1 MTDSYLLCQQ
11 IARARAGNFYYSFQ
25 ILPKP
30 QRLAMCALYAFMRVA
45 DDLADEAAPV
55 EARRAALLRWRDE
68 LQHALA
74 GEPRLPIYH
83 ALADTIKQFAIPPA
97 YLHTLL
103 DGVTRDLEPMR
114 LANWSEVKH
123 YCYQVASVVGLCCIR
138 IWGGDDARTIPL
150 AESAGIAFQ
159 LTNILRDVST
169 DAAVGRVYLPGELL
183 TQTGCT
189 YETIL
194 HQEWNE
200 AVRQVLH
207 QVADEA
213 QQEYRQ
219 AQPLNQYL
227 PAAGRA
233 VWGVMFETYQG
244 LLHQIV
250 AHHYLPGEHRPH
262 TSRWRKLSLLLRAI
276 PVRLGWKGAV

>member
-1 MTDSYLLCQQ
+1 MTESYTYCQQ
-11 IARARAGNFYYSFQ
+11 LARARAGNFYFSFQ
-25 ILPKP
+25 ILPKA
-30 QRLAMCALYAFMRVA
+30 QRLAMCALYSFMRVA
-45 DDLADEAAPV
+45 DDLADEEAPV
-55 EARRAALLRWRDE
+55 EARRAGLLRWREE
-68 LQHALA
+68 LALTLA
-74 GEPRLPIYH
+74 GEPRQPIYH
-83 ALADTIKQFAIPPA
+83 ALADTIHQFDIPA
-97 YLHTLL
+97 DYLHTLL

-114 LANWSEVKH
+114 LATWDELRH

-138 IWGGDDARTIPL
+138 IWGGQDDRTVPL

-194 HQEWNE
+194 QQQWNE
-200 AVRQVLH
+200 AVREVLH
-207 QVADEA
+207 QVAVEA
-213 QQEYRQ
+213 QQKYRQ

-233 VWGVMFETYQG
+233 MWGVMFETYQG

-250 AHHYLPGEHRPH
+250 AQRYLPGVGRPR
-262 TSRWRKLSLLLRAI
+262 TSRWRKLSLLLRAV